1 MEQRRWIR
9 TETVLLTAGLLFIS
23 YLLGNVL
30 LLIFAAI
37 ILAIGC
43 DGAAKAVMR
52 KTGVSHGWALAGVG
66 IALFGIIAA
75 AIGLTTTRLAQQFQ
89 ELAQTV
95 IAAADRLQN
104 WLQDI
109 GALDLVDSID
119 GSSDSLT
126 DAASNIMGQMM
137 TMGLSVVGAMT
148 SLLFLIV
155 LAFFLSADPGLYRR
169 GVLRLVPPGGRAVVA
184 DTFTAIAHAIRWWFL
199 GQLVSMAFLGTTVGL
214 GLFVMG
220 VDLWFALAVLTAL
233 VTFVPFIG
241 PLIATVP
248 IVAVSFAESTQTGLI
263 VLAGYIVIE
272 NIEGNVVTPMIQQRA
287 VNLPPALLI
296 GLQVLLGV
304 VFGAIGLI
312 LAAPFT
318 VMAMVAVQKLWVEHT
333 LGERVT

>member
-9 TETVLLTAGLLFIS
+9 TETVLLTAGLLFVS

-37 ILAIGC
+37 ILAIGY
-43 DGAAKAVMR
+43 DGAAQAVMR
-52 KTGVSHGWALAGVG
+52 RTGVSHGWALAAVG

-126 DAASNIMGQMM
+126 DAAGNIMGQMM

-184 DTFTAIAHAIRWWFL
+184 DTFTAIAHAVRWWFL
-199 GQLVSMAFLGTTVGL
+199 GH
-214 GLFVMG
+214 
-220 VDLWFALAVLTAL
+220 
-233 VTFVPFIG
+233 
-241 PLIATVP
+241 
-248 IVAVSFAESTQTGLI
+248 
-263 VLAGYIVIE
+263 
-272 NIEGNVVTPMIQQRA
+272 
-287 VNLPPALLI
+287 
-296 GLQVLLGV
+296 LGV

-312 LAAPFT
+312 IAAPFT

-333 LGERVT
+333 LGEKVT

>member
-9 TETVLLTAGLLFIS
+9 TETVLLTAGLLFVS

-43 DGAAKAVMR
+43 NGAAKAVMR
-52 KTGVSHGWALAGVG
+52 KTGVSHGWALAAVG

-75 AIGLTTTRLAQQFQ
+75 AIGLATTRLAQQFQ
-89 ELAQTV
+89 ELVQTV
-95 IAAADRLQN
+95 IAGADRLQN

-109 GALDLVDSID
+109 GALDLVDNID

-184 DTFTAIAHAIRWWFL
+184 DTFTAIAHAVRWWFL
-199 GQLVSMAFLGTTVGL
+199 GQ
-214 GLFVMG
+214 
-220 VDLWFALAVLTAL
+220 
-233 VTFVPFIG
+233 
-241 PLIATVP
+241 
-248 IVAVSFAESTQTGLI
+248 
-263 VLAGYIVIE
+263 
-272 NIEGNVVTPMIQQRA
+272 
-287 VNLPPALLI
+287 
-296 GLQVLLGV
+296 LGV

-312 LAAPFT
+312 IAAPFT

-333 LGERVT
+333 LGEKVT

>member
-52 KTGVSHGWALAGVG
+52 RTGASHGWALAGVG

-89 ELAQTV
+89 ELVQTV

-109 GALDLVDSID
+109 GVLDLVDTID

-126 DAASNIMGQMM
+126 GAAGNIMGQMM
-137 TMGLSVVGAMT
+137 TMGMSVVGAMT

-184 DTFTAIAHAIRWWFL
+184 DTFTAIAHAVRWWFL

-333 LGERVT
+333 LGEKVT

>member
-1 MEQRRWIR
+1 MAQQRWIR
-9 TETVLLTAGLLFIS
+9 TEILLLIAGLLLIV

-30 LLIFAAI
+30 LLVLAAI
-37 ILAIGC
+37 ILAIGF
-43 DGAAKAVMR
+43 DGATKAIMR
-52 KTGVSHGWALAGVG
+52 KSGLAHGWALAAVG
-66 IALFGIIAA
+66 IALLSIIAA
-75 AIGLTTTRLAQQFQ
+75 AIGLTATRLAQQFR
-89 ELAQTV
+89 ELAQT
-95 IAAADRLQN
+95 IMATAERLQN

-109 GALDLVDSID
+109 GIVDFVDNID
-119 GSSDSLT
+119 SSGDSLT
-126 DAASNIMGQMM
+126 GAAGNLMGQMM
-137 TMGLSVVGAMT
+137 TMGMSVVGAIS

-155 LAFFLSADPGLYRR
+155 LAFFLAADPGLYRR
-169 GVLRLVPPGGRAVVA
+169 GVLRLIPPGGRDPVA
-184 DTFTAIAHAIRWWFL
+184 DAFAAISHAVRWWFL

-214 GLFVMG
+214 GLFLLG

-233 VTFVPFIG
+233 VTFVPYIG

-248 IVAVSFAESTQTGLI
+248 IVAVSFTESTQTGLI

-312 LAAPFT
+312 LAAPLT
-318 VMAMVAVQKLWVEHT
+318 VMTMVAVQKLWVEHM
-333 LGERVT
+333 LGEKVT

>member
-9 TETVLLTAGLLFIS
+9 TETVLLTAGLLFVS

-43 DGAAKAVMR
+43 DGAAQAVMR
-52 KTGVSHGWALAGVG
+52 RTGVSHGWALAGVG

-89 ELAQTV
+89 ELVQTV

-109 GALDLVDSID
+109 GVLDLVDTID

-126 DAASNIMGQMM
+126 GAAGNIMGQMM
-137 TMGLSVVGAMT
+137 TMGMSVVGAMT

-333 LGERVT
+333 LGEKVT

>member
-9 TETVLLTAGLLFIS
+9 TETVLLTAGLLFVS

-52 KTGVSHGWALAGVG
+52 KTGVSHGWALAAVG

-89 ELAQTV
+89 ELVQTV

-109 GALDLVDSID
+109 GVLDLVDTID

-126 DAASNIMGQMM
+126 GAAGNIMGQMM
-137 TMGLSVVGAMT
+137 TMGMSVVGAMT

-333 LGERVT
+333 LGEKVT